1 MSFSSNE
8 DKIKEMW
15 DKLCY
20 SLCRSETHHL
30 LTISQ
35 HVSSTLQAYQF
46 FQKSFF
52 DTVLLKR
59 LSFDGLIGEISLRIK
74 EILMSVWNIVQQH

>member
-8 DKIKEMW
+8 EKIKEMW

-35 HVSSTLQAYQF
+35 HVFSTLQAYQF
-46 FQKSFF
+46 FQKGFF
-52 DTVLLKR
+52 DSVLLKR

>member
-1 MSFSSNE
+1 MYFSSNE

-30 LTISQ
+30 LNISQ
-35 HVSSTLQAYQF
+35 HVFSTLQAYQF
-46 FQKSFF
+46 FQKGFF
-52 DTVLLKR
+52 DSVLLKR